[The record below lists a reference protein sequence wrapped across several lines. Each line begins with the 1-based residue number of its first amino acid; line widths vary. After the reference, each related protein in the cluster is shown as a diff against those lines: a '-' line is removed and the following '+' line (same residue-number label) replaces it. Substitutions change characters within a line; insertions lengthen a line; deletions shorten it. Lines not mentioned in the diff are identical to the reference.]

1 VQPMPDN
8 DRRKMRFTVK
18 NRLRRLLAPPLP
30 FVASHPRSGT
40 HLLLAYLRTNFY
52 PDVDLDLRRSHRVW
66 GHWADRQAF
75 GDLVPNGLFR
85 TTHEFPSSRWR
96 DRSRP
101 TVYIFRDGRAVA
113 LSLWRSSHFVNPAW
127 EGITLAEFLRR
138 KLDWEGTPG
147 RRSTPRETIAEHW
160 SRHVCAWHS
169 APYPRCVTIRYE
181 ELVLEPERVLERLQ
195 AGFRFLRRP
204 KAPRRVEH
212 KVGIAPNQA
221 RIDAWKEVFT
231 PEDVEFFE
239 SRMDPRAARYLW
251 PS

>member
-1 VQPMPDN
+1 
-8 DRRKMRFTVK
+8 MRSSVK

-40 HLLLAYLRTNFY
+40 HLLLAYLRANFY
-52 PDVDLDLRRSHRVW
+52 RDIDLDLRGSQGVW

-75 GDLVPNGLFR
+75 GDLIPNGLFS
-85 TTHEFPSSRWR
+85 TTHQFPSRRRR

-113 LSLWRSSHFVNPAW
+113 LSLWRSSHFMNPAW
-127 EGITLAEFLRR
+127 EGITFAEFLRR

-147 RRSTPRETIAEHW
+147 RRSAPRETIAEHW

-169 APYPRCVTIRYE
+169 APYSRRVTIRYE
-181 ELVLEPERVLERLQ
+181 ELVLEPERVLERLS
-195 AGFRFLRRP
+195 ATFAFLRRP
-204 KAPRRVEH
+204 EATRRVEH
-212 KVGIAPNQA
+212 RVGIAPNQA
-221 RIDAWKEVFT
+221 RIDAWNEVFT
-231 PEDVEFFE
+231 AEDVEFFE